1 MRALS
6 VAGMIG
12 ATLAM
17 LGCSQSEPYRESLE
31 DAPVRSYQNMEA
43 HSSSNLRQPD
53 QERSYS
59 AESADPVPAT
69 EETRSRSGVT
79 MANFRRLESGM
90 SYEEVTG
97 ILGKEGEEISSSD
110 IAGIHTVMYQW
121 MGDTG
126 WGANMNV
133 MFQDD
138 KLIQKA
144 QFGLK

>member
-1 MRALS
+1 
-6 VAGMIG
+6 
-12 ATLAM
+12 
-17 LGCSQSEPYRESLE
+17 
-31 DAPVRSYQNMEA
+31 MEA